1 MKYVAPEDII
11 VYSIDE
17 VFMDVTDYLSMHGL
31 SPHGLAKKI
40 IQEVLE
46 MTGITATAGIGTN
59 LYLAKIAM
67 DIMAKHIPADENGVR
82 IALLDEMSYRRELW
96 AHRPL
101 TDFWRVGKGYAKKL
115 EANGMTMTLIP
126 AIEHIY
132 KDDEVGKREA
142 YARSQQFFNTHAV
155 PFAFIAGLVYA
166 MEKEHKENNSVD
178 GKTIES
184 VKAALMGPTAGMFDS
199 LFFNCLRIIAAGIG
213 IGLCAEGNILGSI
226 LFVLIYGVSQ
236 SVCKYFF
243 VNWGY
248 IYGTSFI
255 DMIFNSG
262 LMGAFTKSAS
272 VLGIMMVGAMTA
284 QMVNVPI
291 NWTLNIGQ
299 TSLVVGDVLN
309 SIFPGFL
316 SVCLLFWLVHLI
328 KKGIRPTTL
337 ILIILVISLLG
348 AFVGIF

>member
-1 MKYVAPEDII
+1 ME
-11 VYSIDE
+11 
-17 VFMDVTDYLSMHGL
+17 
-31 SPHGLAKKI
+31 KKI
-40 IQEVLE
+40 LNQ
-46 MTGITATAGIGTN
+46 
-59 LYLAKIAM
+59 
-67 DIMAKHIPADENGVR
+67 DEKR
-82 IALLDEMSYRRELW
+82 ILKSMFIRS
-96 AHRPL
+96 HL
-101 TDFWRVGKGYAKKL
+101 TFVSANMVKL

-132 KDDEVGKREA
+132 KDDEKGKKEA

-213 IGLCAEGNILGSI
+213 IGLCSEGNFLGSI
-226 LFVLIYGVSQ
+226 LFILIYGVSQ

-262 LMGAFTKSAS
+262 LMNAFTKSAS

-284 QMVNVPI
+284 QMVSVPM

-299 TSLVVGDVLN
+299 TSLVVNDVLN

-316 SVCLLFWLVHLI
+316 SVCLLFGLVHLI
-328 KKGIRPTTL
+328 KKGIRPTSL
-337 ILIILVISLLG
+337 ILIILVISLFG